1 MKRLLLLILAIFA
14 LAAPIPALAT
24 QAMCAGPMS
33 AMSAMASMDN
43 MTAHDMSDDSCCD
56 EKQSACMQACDAT
69 CVAALELPAGT
80 HLARTLDPA
89 SPPVATLTAFMTATL
104 AHGLDRPP
112 RLIV

>member
-1 MKRLLLLILAIFA
+1 MKRLLLLIVAIFA

-33 AMSAMASMDN
+33 AMASMDN
-43 MTAHDMSDDSCCD
+43 MTAHDMGDDSCCD
-56 EKQSACMQACDAT
+56 DEQSGCVQACDAT
-69 CVAALELPAGT
+69 CAAVLELPAVT
-80 HLARTLDPA
+80 PLIRTLDPS

-104 AHGLDRPP
+104 ANGLDRPP

>member
-24 QAMCAGPMS
+24 QAMCAGPV
-33 AMSAMASMDN
+33 SAMASMND
-43 MTAHDMSDDSCCD
+43 MAAHDTSDDSCCD
-56 EKQSACMQACDAT
+56 ENQSACMQACDAT

-104 AHGLDRPP
+104 ADGLDRPP

>member
-1 MKRLLLLILAIFA
+1 MKRLFLLILAIFA

-33 AMSAMASMDN
+33 AMASMDD
-43 MTAHDMSDDSCCD
+43 MTAHDMSNDSCCD
-56 EKQSACMQACDAT
+56 DEQSGCVQACDAT
-69 CVAALELPAGT
+69 CVAVLELPAGT

-104 AHGLDRPP
+104 ADGLDRPP

>member
-1 MKRLLLLILAIFA
+1 MCCEWTFMKRLFLLILAIFA

-33 AMSAMASMDN
+33 AMASMSN
-43 MTAHDMSDDSCCD
+43 DSCCD
-56 EKQSACMQACDAT
+56 DEQSGCVQACDAT
-69 CVAALELPAGT
+69 CVAVLELPAGT

-104 AHGLDRPP
+104 ADGLDRPP